1 MRKNYVKEKLKNGE
15 LVVGALLPF
24 FSPAV
29 VEIIGHAGY
38 DFVTLDAEHGP
49 LGAIEIEAMVRAADH
64 VGLIPFVRVDS
75 GSSSSILHSLD
86 SGALGVQ
93 IPHICNRM
101 DAEAAVQA
109 IKYHPLGRRGLAGSV
124 RAAKYSSMR
133 TEDYIRDSNENTL
146 VMIQIEDI
154 DSMPHLK
161 EILGVKG
168 IDVVFIG
175 RNDLAHSMGFA
186 NQQEHPDVQRVVD
199 EIFSTS
205 LGYGVSV
212 AVSTDVEH
220 SHEWIKKGARLISL
234 SFAPILLKTWK
245 KMADEVRKHG

>member
-1 MRKNYVKEKLKNGE
+1 MGV
-15 LVVGALLPF
+15 LLPF
-24 FSPAV
+24 SFSPAV

-93 IPHICNRM
+93 IPHVCNRM

-109 IKYHPLGRRGLAGSV
+109 IKYNPFGRRGLAGSV

-133 TEDYIRDSNENTL
+133 TEDYIRDSNKNTL

-205 LGYGVSV
+205 LGHGVSV

-234 SFAPILLKTWK
+234 SFAPILLKTWEK
-245 KMADEVRKHG
+245 NGRRGQKAWIAETP